1 MKKRLK
7 AIYYLC
13 KVKMIKLTIS
23 KRTEFGQSANEF
35 FFKEKFNLEKLLSV
49 LSTDKFFPP
58 NLLTSLNES
67 DLNVLNEQNQVNI
80 NSEYKLSIKEVKV
93 Y

>member
-1 MKKRLK
+1 
-7 AIYYLC
+7 
-13 KVKMIKLTIS
+13 MIKLTIS
-23 KRTEFGQSANEF
+23 KRTEFGHSTNEF

-49 LSTDKFFPP
+49 LSSDKFFPT
-58 NLLTSLNES
+58 NLLTSLSES
-67 DLNVLNEQNQVNI
+67 SLDVLNEQNQVNI